1 MDITNADA
9 TTRSMNS
16 AAILASSFIYRA
28 ITQYTPCIANINT
41 ANAPVNAN
49 AWSII
54 NPPPSLNTTVP
65 NNNIPA
71 DITSNLINCSD
82 TLNASFIPIV
92 DNLYASIVAAINPAS
107 MPVKAN
113 TLPQFSISQ
122 LPNKAPNNTS
132 ALDTMSNLQ
141 NDSIFSNAPF
151 IPIVDILIANIV
163 NAINVP
169 SITVNAN
176 IVLKYLITRV
186 PTTAANN
193 VTPAIII
200 ISLEKAFSC
209 FTSVSKSFKSIKLFI
224 AFIVLL
230 ISDRNII
237 VNPRPIAPGTANTP
251 VIVAN
256 TAILATLSKQLFK
269 FSSFSAWSLVK
280 SGNPFIASSKVSFLP
295 PIFFKNFIV
304 PFILILAKLAWID
317 PTNTVSIK
325 SFTRSTIFTDCST
338 LSGFIDDN
346 PFTAISI
353 CFTNPSCSSSPA
365 NNLNTS

>member
-1 MDITNADA
+1 
-9 TTRSMNS
+9 
-16 AAILASSFIYRA
+16 
-28 ITQYTPCIANINT
+28 
-41 ANAPVNAN
+41 
-49 AWSII
+49 
-54 NPPPSLNTTVP
+54 
-65 NNNIPA
+65 
-71 DITSNLINCSD
+71 
-82 TLNASFIPIV
+82 
-92 DNLYASIVAAINPAS
+92 

-151 IPIVDILIANIV
+151 MPIVDILIAKIV

-193 VTPAIII
+193 VTPAIIT

-269 FSSFSAWSLVK
+269 FSSFSA
-280 SGNPFIASSKVSFLP
+280 
-295 PIFFKNFIV
+295 
-304 PFILILAKLAWID
+304 
-317 PTNTVSIK
+317 
-325 SFTRSTIFTDCST
+325 
-338 LSGFIDDN
+338 
-346 PFTAISI
+346 
-353 CFTNPSCSSSPA
+353 
-365 NNLNTS
+365 

>member
-1 MDITNADA
+1 M
-9 TTRSMNS
+9 
-16 AAILASSFIYRA
+16 
-28 ITQYTPCIANINT
+28 
-41 ANAPVNAN
+41 
-49 AWSII
+49 
-54 NPPPSLNTTVP
+54 NTTVP

-82 TLNASFIPIV
+82 TLNASFIPLV
-92 DNLYASIVAAINPAS
+92 DHLYASIVAIINPAS
-107 MPVKAN
+107 IPVKAN

-151 IPIVDILIANIV
+151 MPIVDILIANIV

-193 VTPAIII
+193 VTPAIIT

-230 ISDRNII
+230 ISDKNII

-269 FSSFSAWSLVK
+269 FSSFSA
-280 SGNPFIASSKVSFLP
+280 
-295 PIFFKNFIV
+295 
-304 PFILILAKLAWID
+304 
-317 PTNTVSIK
+317 
-325 SFTRSTIFTDCST
+325 
-338 LSGFIDDN
+338 
-346 PFTAISI
+346 
-353 CFTNPSCSSSPA
+353 
-365 NNLNTS
+365 